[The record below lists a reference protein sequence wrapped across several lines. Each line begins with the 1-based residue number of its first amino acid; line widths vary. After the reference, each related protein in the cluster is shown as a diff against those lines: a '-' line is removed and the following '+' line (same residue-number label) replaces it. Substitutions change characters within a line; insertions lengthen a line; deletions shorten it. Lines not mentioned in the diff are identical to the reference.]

1 MGSLCKLIVQCLT
14 ITGVY
19 DGADRT
25 YRLSDGGVGAALH
38 RQGLPREHH
47 ARSRLG
53 GQLGC
58 GVQLRRMGTAS
69 RPGDAGALRQR
80 QGAGAYA
87 VARLHRSR
95 MAAVVRAV

>member
-1 MGSLCKLIVQCLT
+1 MT
-14 ITGVY
+14 Y
-19 DGADRT
+19 DE
-25 YRLSDGGVGAALH
+25 SVGGVGAALH
-38 RQGLPREHH
+38 RQGLSREHH

-58 GVQLRRMGTAS
+58 GVQLRRMGAAA
-69 RPGDAGALRQR
+69 RPGYAGALRQR

-87 VARLHRSR
+87 VARVHRPR